1 MSEESLEKYEGI
13 VDEDGLIDYDGLLY
27 LIEQKNKLEKLE
39 EFLEKDLRAFVNSN
53 TFDHIYDAISK
64 LWNGLT
70 RWIY

>member
-13 VDEDGLIDYDGLLY
+13 IDEDGLIDYDGLLY

-39 EFLEKDLRAFVNSN
+39 EFLNEGLRAFVNRN

-64 LWNGLT
+64 L
-70 RWIY
+70 